1 MAISHAKG
9 NGRVCDINPLFHI
22 SFSLQILNDCQRLL
36 LAVVL
41 WFWLLSKK
49 ILFQFFNKGLLTV
62 KSLGGWFSVSSPGN
76 LPLENIPSVSP
87 HHTHTEKQKKRPI
100 DKAGGCLQWSWT
112 LWLSGLMFL
121 CLESPY
127 HPPFKQ
133 LKKIHF
139 LSLGSYRNVV
149 IVYAKADVLL
159 WLLAPHSMTTLNVS
173 F

>member
-1 MAISHAKG
+1 MQEFATLTHF
-9 NGRVCDINPLFHI
+9 FHI

-36 LAVVL
+36 LAVVS

-49 ILFQFFNKGLLTV
+49 ILFQFFNKWLLAV

-87 HHTHTEKQKKRPI
+87 HPTHTEKHTKKRPI

-133 LKKIHF
+133 LKKNPF
-139 LSLGSYRNVV
+139 PLSWQLQECRYCVCKSRRAVKAFGS
-149 IVYAKADVLL
+149 
-159 WLLAPHSMTTLNVS
+159 S
-173 F
+173 FYDNTQC